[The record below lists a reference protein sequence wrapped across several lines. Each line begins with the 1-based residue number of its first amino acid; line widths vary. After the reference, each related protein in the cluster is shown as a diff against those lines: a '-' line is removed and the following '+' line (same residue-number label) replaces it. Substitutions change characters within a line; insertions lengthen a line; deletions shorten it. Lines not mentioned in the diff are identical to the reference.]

1 MFLPHN
7 SQLGK
12 AISLVLW
19 IDSEW
24 VQIKIT
30 ECENLQLDETTT
42 KASLKSLSENHVVRC
57 QLLPG
62 TTDTKNEGSIDESA
76 YSQNTRHLER
86 RLRAL
91 ETEKQILQAERSR
104 LEKETQTLRTELE
117 KLRQSP
123 LITASIIEML
133 EDGRAIVK
141 SSTGPNFVVHVA
153 SSIQREKLLPG
164 ALVALNQRSFAITQ
178 ELPPSRDP
186 IIRAMEIEE
195 APEVSYTDIGG
206 LRQQLLEIRETVE
219 LPLLEPELFEQ
230 VGIEPPKG
238 VLLTGLP
245 GTGKTLCARAVAHET
260 NATFIRVI
268 GSELVQKFIGEGARL
283 VREIFMLAKEKAPAI
298 IFVDELDAVGSH
310 RLDIATSGDR
320 EVQRTLMQLLS
331 ELDGFETRGQVA
343 VLGATNRPDILDPAL
358 LRPGRFDR
366 IIDFPLPDEDSRKEI
381 FKIHTRGMNIDG
393 NIDFGRLL
401 TETKDRTGA
410 DIKSICTEAGMFAI
424 REKRVCVTE
433 EDFRKAITKVQ
444 ERGSGRS
451 DAPEGMYC

>member
-1 MFLPHN
+1 M
-7 SQLGK
+7 
-12 AISLVLW
+12 
-19 IDSEW
+19 
-24 VQIKIT
+24 
-30 ECENLQLDETTT
+30 
-42 KASLKSLSENHVVRC
+42 
-57 QLLPG
+57 PG
-62 TTDTKNEGSIDESA
+62 TTDAKNEGSIDDSA
-76 YSQNTRHLER
+76 YTQNTRHLER

-123 LITASIIEML
+123 LITATIIEML

-153 SSIQREKLLPG
+153 SSIQKDSLQPG

-195 APEVSYTDIGG
+195 APEISYSDIGG
-206 LRQQLLEIRETVE
+206 LRQQLQEIRETVE

-283 VREIFMLAKEKAPAI
+283 VREIFMLAKEKAPSI

-331 ELDGFETRGQVA
+331 ELDGFDTRGQVA

-366 IIDFPLPDEDSRKEI
+366 IIDFPLPDEDSRQEI

-393 NIDFGRLL
+393 EIDFGRLL
-401 TETKDRTGA
+401 AVTQDRTGA

-424 REKRVCVTE
+424 RDKRVCITE
-433 EDFRKAITKVQ
+433 EDFKMAITKVQ

-451 DAPEGMYC
+451 DAPDGMYC

>member
-1 MFLPHN
+1 M
-7 SQLGK
+7 
-12 AISLVLW
+12 
-19 IDSEW
+19 
-24 VQIKIT
+24 
-30 ECENLQLDETTT
+30 
-42 KASLKSLSENHVVRC
+42 
-57 QLLPG
+57 PG
-62 TTDTKNEGSIDESA
+62 TTDTKNEGSIDDSA
-76 YSQNTRHLER
+76 YTQNTRHLER

-123 LITASIIEML
+123 LITATIIEML

-153 SSIQREKLLPG
+153 SSIQKDSLLPG

-195 APEVSYTDIGG
+195 APEVSYSDIGG
-206 LRQQLLEIRETVE
+206 LRQQLQEIRETVE

-366 IIDFPLPDEDSRKEI
+366 IINFPLPDEDSRQEI

-393 NIDFGRLL
+393 EIDFGRLL
-401 TETKDRTGA
+401 AATQDRTGA

-424 REKRVCVTE
+424 RDKRVCVTE
-433 EDFRKAITKVQ
+433 EDFKMAITKVQ
-444 ERGSGRS
+444 ERGSGLS
-451 DAPEGMYC
+451 EVPDGMYC